1 MMRAGR
7 SAFREQ
13 DLPPRTTTRA
23 KPRRE
28 PIDEAFVA
36 SFQRLVGEVFRLNG
50 ELLGT
55 AEQLARDLDITP
67 ARWQTIAVIR
77 EQPMTAAQ
85 IGRQLGLTRQAVQ
98 QTLRKLKEQGLVELL
113 PNPDHQRAWL
123 VGLSPAGRRAMNT
136 LRERQALL
144 TARFTRELGLSV
156 AEIDWL
162 AEQLRRMREAAQA
175 LDPDSLRHD

>member
-1 MMRAGR
+1 M
-7 SAFREQ
+7 
-13 DLPPRTTTRA
+13 PTRPHA
-23 KPRRE
+23 HARLQGTL
-28 PIDEAFVA
+28 IDEAFVA

-98 QTLRKLKEQGLVELL
+98 QTLRKLKEHGLVELL

-123 VGLSPAGRRAMNT
+123 IALSPAGRQVMTT
-136 LRERQALL
+136 LRERQAAL
-144 TARFTRELGLSV
+144 TARFTERLGLSV
-156 AEIDWL
+156 AEIN
-162 AEQLRRMREAAQA
+162 QLREHLRQMREAAQA
-175 LDPDSLRHD
+175 FDPASLHED